1 MMPQKNVCAIVLAA
15 GRSSRMG
22 MPKFSLMYD
31 DATTFIE
38 KIADE
43 YFRFGCNDI
52 VIVMNNE
59 SILKYGQM
67 NLRMPPNARVVL
79 NDHPEWARFYSL
91 RRGAESL
98 PAASM
103 AFVSNIDNP
112 FISQETLAALIDKS
126 VSFDYVYP
134 AFEGKGGHPFLISQT
149 VLKDIRE
156 EKDCQVHLRDFL
168 SRYSTCSCDVEEP
181 AVLFNINTPE
191 EYMEAIKRLRK

>member
-1 MMPQKNVCAIVLAA
+1 MISHKNICAIVLAA
-15 GRSSRMG
+15 GHSSRMG
-22 MPKFSLMYD
+22 IPKFSLMYD

-43 YFRFGCNDI
+43 YFRFGCIDI

-67 NLRMPPNARVVL
+67 NLKMPPNARVVL

-91 RRGAESL
+91 KTGVDSL
-98 PAASM
+98 REPST

-112 FISQETLAALIDKS
+112 FISQETLVMLSDNS
-126 VSFDYVYP
+126 DGFDYVYP
-134 AFEGKGGHPFLISQT
+134 SYKGKGGHPFLIT
-149 VLKDIRE
+149 PAVIKDIKE

-168 SRYSTCSCDVEEP
+168 MRYRTYSFESGDP
-181 AVLFNINTPE
+181 AVLLNINTPE
-191 EYMEAIKRLRK
+191 EYMEAIKHRMK